1 MADLIPPWQS
11 AFLENGKVTQPW
23 IQFFMRLSGAASGGS
38 GGGGGG
44 GGGAGSADLS
54 LVLQQTVDIDGLES
68 KIDGVYATALTS
80 ATGNVAAGDTNQIQ
94 FNNNGVFDASSNLTF
109 TDGLTG
115 SRLTLNRSEIIG
127 NENFVLNA
135 PDKIDDDTEA
145 GAISLFAGTDQTTG
159 VVGASVVLLDGAEN
173 VGGDAAIVGGN
184 IMVGSTG
191 SKAGDV
197 IIKAGDV
204 ESSETYE
211 GTAGSVQIVAGTG
224 FEESGHISLLLSDVN
239 ALTITE
245 NGEWAVGVGAE
256 RGLEGQAL
264 VSWGENGGSPSWQDV
279 ANSVEITS
287 SEGDF
292 TIDPTGPQTG
302 DVSIDVVLNTVP
314 IDKGGTGQTDKTAAF
329 DALSPLTTK
338 GDIVV
343 FDGTNNVRLPVG
355 MDNQVLIASSSSV
368 NGLEWVTTRVLD
380 IPFQYNVVSPFPLI
394 TVPAGILVKS
404 ITTYIEEPFDD
415 LSATVSIGVVV
426 DPEQLQD
433 NITPDEGVAF
443 QCTPIIQYGVDTEVF
458 LYVNPGV
465 STQGSGLISIELQER
480 G

>member
-44 GGGAGSADLS
+44 SGGAGGVDLS
-54 LVLQQTVDIDGLES
+54 LVLQQTIDVDALDS
-68 KIDGVYATALTS
+68 KIDGVYATALT
-80 ATGNVAAGDTNQIQ
+80 AAGGAVAAGDTNQIQ

-135 PDKIDDDTEA
+135 PDKIDGDTEA

-173 VGGDAAIVGGN
+173 VGGDAAVVGGN
-184 IMVGSTG
+184 ITVGTTG

-204 ESSETYE
+204 ESSETDE
-211 GTAGSVQIVAGTG
+211 GTAGSIQLVAGSG
-224 FEESGHISLLLSDVN
+224 FEESGHITLRVGENN
-239 ALTITE
+239 AL
-245 NGEWAVGVGAE
+245 NVNQNLAFGVGAAVNY
-256 RGLEGQAL
+256 GNSGQAL
-264 VSWGENGGSPSWQDV
+264 VSAGDGAAPDWQDV
-279 ANSVEITS
+279 VNSVEVTS

-302 DVSIDVVLNTVP
+302 DVSIDLVLNTVP
-314 IDKGGTGQTDKTAAF
+314 IEKGGTGQTDKTAAF

-355 MDNQVLIASSSSV
+355 LDNQVLIASSSSV

-415 LSATVSIGVVV
+415 LSATVSIGDGV